1 MKRERSTSALT
12 HVHVRASSVE
22 FSRAPLAPPQHH
34 HHQQR
39 HHQQHHQ
46 QHQRMSS
53 REEYAIVH
61 KRLRGL
67 AVQASASAHGH
78 HLPSSATAV
87 MMSATTV
94 NASSSAFSSVVTT
107 TTTCTATNP
116 TAAPQP
122 TPAQLQF
129 YGFYSTTAFDRSTIS
144 PAEAIILAAE
154 MAADFYSEASML
166 YDMLSEI
173 KAPNE
178 EVRAV
183 DELMKRMNNL
193 LNDDTRLP
201 KCPSEVT
208 SAQVSNVRNVYNGL
222 VRVYI
227 FLFQRHYRAFM
238 ELDVS
243 ELLAASWQ
251 RLLALA
257 AEYKILE
264 EDFILK
270 VLDYVVKII
279 NSFKC

>member
-12 HVHVRASSVE
+12 HHVHVRASSIE
-22 FSRAPLAPPQHH
+22 ITCGPSPQLHHSRQP
-34 HHQQR
+34 
-39 HHQQHHQ
+39 
-46 QHQRMSS
+46 S
-53 REEYAIVH
+53 REDFSIVH

-67 AVQASASAHGH
+67 TATASAVHGHH
-78 HLPSSATAV
+78 HLPSNAASL
-87 MMSATTV
+87 MMSSTV
-94 NASSSAFSSVVTT
+94 NAAPLALSTTSTTCVANGTHQSSAT
-107 TTTCTATNP
+107 
-116 TAAPQP
+116 
-122 TPAQLQF
+122 QLQF
-129 YGFYSTTAFDRSTIS
+129 YGFYSTTAFDRSAIS

-173 KAPNE
+173 KTPSD

-201 KCPSEVT
+201 KSPTEIT
-208 SAQVSNVRNVYNGL
+208 AAQVSNVRNVYNGL

-227 FLFQRHYRAFM
+227 FLFQRYYREFM
-238 ELDVS
+238 ELEVS

-257 AEYKILE
+257 AEYKVLE

-270 VLDYVVKII
+270 VLDYVVKLV
-279 NSFKC
+279 NSVKC